1 MISHDRFDSTI
12 TILRPEEWQYRLQ
25 HKKEKKRSKIK
36 KKRKN
41 RTRDLRFTVSD
52 LNLVRLL
59 LCVLE
64 ADFNWPITYTPFFF
78 SSTHEWWNHPVE
90 FPTRPSQ
97 KPFSPTYNTAIR
109 PNNDHGFLV
118 SEKIS
123 QAPYRGSDHSTKTI
137 SIIALKV
144 PLNYNYNKN
153 KTIVSCRHWNSQ
165 NDDRQTGNTCTP
177 IEIVC
182 LVLAPYSA

>member
-25 HKKEKKRSKIK
+25 NKNEKKRSKIK

-64 ADFNWPITYTPFFF
+64 ADFN
-78 SSTHEWWNHPVE
+78 
-90 FPTRPSQ
+90 
-97 KPFSPTYNTAIR
+97 
-109 PNNDHGFLV
+109 
-118 SEKIS
+118 
-123 QAPYRGSDHSTKTI
+123 
-137 SIIALKV
+137 
-144 PLNYNYNKN
+144 
-153 KTIVSCRHWNSQ
+153 
-165 NDDRQTGNTCTP
+165 
-177 IEIVC
+177 
-182 LVLAPYSA
+182 